1 MSPPIA
7 ITGLGTVN
15 AAGCGRNATA
25 AALAEGT
32 RRWSEVDRSEG
43 FHQPAGARLAGLT
56 AGHDLSPWVQG
67 GAARRMSL
75 PSKLAVAAA
84 KMALAEAGIEPGEE
98 IGDRPAAMVFSNPF
112 GPSSFTERILAQIE
126 GTGPL
131 TVSPAL
137 FTESVAN
144 APAAQVAIA
153 CRALGANITVTQ
165 REAGG
170 AIALRRAAAEV
181 ERGRAGYVLVV
192 TVDEVTPLLHA
203 VLDRYRA
210 LARTRDRRARDRRAR
225 DRQPRDGEETARPF
239 DRRRDGFLLAE
250 GATALVVESAETAA
264 RRGAR
269 ILAHWRGGASAFD
282 PTAPATGWG
291 RRPAAFATVLQRL
304 LEGAGGVDAVVCGA
318 NGSRA
323 GDALEAALIKSV
335 WGSQPL
341 PALLAPKAV
350 LGEFGGAQG
359 AAAVLALDGA
369 PFAPTP
375 GFAEVDR
382 SLGVTPWGGGTP
394 APSKVLISCLATG
407 GAGAWAVLERG

>member
-1 MSPPIA
+1 MRTPIA

-15 AAGCGRNATA
+15 AAGCGRAATA
-25 AALAEGT
+25 AALAEGA
-32 RRWSEVDRSEG
+32 RPWSEIDRSEG
-43 FHQPAGARLAGLT
+43 FHRPGGARLAGLT
-56 AGHDLSPWVQG
+56 AGHDLSAWVKG

-84 KMALAEAGIEPGEE
+84 RMALAEAGIEPGEE
-98 IGDRPAAMVFSNPF
+98 LGGRPAAMVFSNPF
-112 GPSSFTERILAQIE
+112 GPSRFTERILAQIE

-153 CRALGANITVTQ
+153 CRAVGANITVTQ
-165 REAGG
+165 REAG
-170 AIALRRAAAEV
+170 ALIALGCGARELG
-181 ERGRAGYVLVV
+181 RGRAGYVLVV

-210 LARTRDRRARDRRAR
+210 LARTRDRRPRAS
-225 DRQPRDGEETARPF
+225 EETARPF
-239 DRRRDGFLLAE
+239 DRQRSGFLLAE
-250 GATALVVESAETAA
+250 GATALVVERAETAA
-264 RRGAR
+264 ARGAR
-269 ILAHWRGGASAFD
+269 VLARWRGGARAFD
-282 PTAPATGWG
+282 PRAPVAGWG
-291 RRPAAFATVLQRL
+291 RRPEAFATALGRL
-304 LEGAGGVDAVVCGA
+304 LEGVGEVDAVICGA

-323 GDALEAALIKSV
+323 GDRLEAGLLKRV

-350 LGEFGGAQG
+350 LGEFGGAQP
-359 AAAVLALDGA
+359 AAAVLALEGE

-375 GFAEVDR
+375 GFSQVDR
-382 SLGVTPWGGGTP
+382 SLGVAPWAGGTP
-394 APSKVLISCLATG
+394 APRRVLVSSLATG